1 MSSAVEKTDMNKPRK
16 KSNGHA
22 RKAAAKKAAPGK
34 AKTGKDDLITITID
48 GKEIKCKA
56 GRNLVDVANEN
67 DIFIPSLCYYPEIE
81 PPLGTCRVCT
91 CNINGSPQP
100 ACTHTVEDGMVVE
113 VHTDPLDDARKAIV
127 EMMFSEGNHFCPG
140 CQKSGDCDLQHMAY
154 ELGLRHTRF
163 PHVFKDRLIDFNP
176 SRMIMEHNRCI
187 KCGRCVKEVFT
198 DDGKAVFSF
207 RYRGNEMRVG
217 IDYDQEPKLSQ
228 EQAVRAMHI
237 CPTGSIIVRGENHS
251 RPFGFRRFDMES
263 TRAPEPMEEPAELK
277 MPEEKKTVATIS
289 LAGCFGCHMSL
300 LDIDLKLL
308 DLVEVVEFNKSP
320 INDIKEFTKRCD
332 IGLIEGGCCNAEN
345 VEVLREFRK
354 HCDVLVAF
362 GECALWGGVP
372 SMRNTIPLSECLEE
386 AYLNSTTSMPDECE
400 VPYHEDL
407 PKILDKVY
415 ACSDIVDI
423 DYYIPGCPPD
433 ANHIWKSV
441 LSLICGQPIAVP
453 YSELKYD

>member
-1 MSSAVEKTDMNKPRK
+1 MNKPKK
-16 KSNGHA
+16 KSNGQ
-22 RKAAAKKAAPGK
+22 AKKAAPKK
-34 AKTGKDDLITITID
+34 AQVKKDNLISITID
-48 GKEIKCKA
+48 GKKIECKA
-56 GRNLVDVANEN
+56 GENLVDVANAN

-113 VHTDPLDDARKAIV
+113 VHTDSLDDARKAIV

-263 TRAPEPMEEPAELK
+263 TRVLEPVEDTADLK

-308 DLVEVVEFNKSP
+308 DLVNVVEFNKSP
-320 INDIKEFTKRCD
+320 INDIKKFTKHCD

-415 ACSDIVDI
+415 ACNDIVDI

-433 ANHIWKSV
+433 AEHIWKSV
-441 LSLICGQPIAVP
+441 LSLVCGQPIAVP

>member
-1 MSSAVEKTDMNKPRK
+1 MKKMQKTADR
-16 KSNGHA
+16 
-22 RKAAAKKAAPGK
+22 
-34 AKTGKDDLITITID
+34 ITITID
-48 GKEIKCKA
+48 GRQIETEP
-56 GRNLVDVANEN
+56 GRNLVKVANEHG
-67 DIFIPSLCYYPEIE
+67 IFIPSLCYFEHIE

-91 CNINGSPQP
+91 CKINGVAGP
-100 ACTHTVEDGMVVE
+100 ACTEKVKDGMVVE
-113 VHTDPLDDARKAIV
+113 AITDELADARKAIV

-140 CQKSGDCDLQHMAY
+140 CQKSGDCDMQHMAY

-176 SRMIMEHNRCI
+176 KRMIMEHNRCI

-207 RYRGNEMRVG
+207 QYRGNETRVG
-217 IDYDQEPKLSQ
+217 IDNEQEARLSD
-228 EQAVRAMHI
+228 EQAIDAMNL
-237 CPTGSIIVRGENHS
+237 CPTGAIILRGSVHA
-251 RPFGFRRFDMES
+251 RPFGDRRFDLQSMQNKD
-263 TRAPEPMEEPAELK
+263 REEDPPISLPA
-277 MPEEKKTVATIS
+277 EKKTIATVS

-308 DLVEVVEFNKSP
+308 DLVEIVELNKSP
-320 INDIKEFTKRCD
+320 LNDIKEFTKQCD

-345 VEVLREFRK
+345 VEVLREFRRK
-354 HCDVLVAF
+354 CDVLVAL

-386 AYLNSTTSMPDECE
+386 AYLNCITSMPDECA

-415 ACSDIVDI
+415 ACNEVVDI

-441 LSLICGQPIAVP
+441 LSLIAGEKLSVQ
-453 YSELKYD
+453 YSEFKYD

>member
-1 MSSAVEKTDMNKPRK
+1 MNKAK
-16 KSNGHA
+16 KKTNG
-22 RKAAAKKAAPGK
+22 KAA
-34 AKTGKDDLITITID
+34 KTAGQITITID
-48 GKEIKCKA
+48 GKEIKTTA
-56 GRNLVDVANEN
+56 GRNLVQVANEN
-67 DIFIPSLCYYPEIE
+67 DIFIPSLCYFENIE

-91 CNINGSPQP
+91 CKINGGAGP
-100 ACTHTVEDGMVVE
+100 ACTESVKEGMVVE
-113 VHTDPLDDARKAIV
+113 TATDELKDARNAIV

-154 ELGLRHTRF
+154 ELGLRQTRF

-207 RYRGNEMRVG
+207 RYRGNETRVG
-217 IDYDQEPKLSQ
+217 IDYAQEEQLND
-228 EQAVRAMHI
+228 EQARNAMNL
-237 CPTGSIIVRGENHS
+237 CPTGAIIVRGELHA
-251 RPFGFRRFDMES
+251 RPFGGRRFDMES
-263 TRAPEPMEEPAELK
+263 VQKNEPVKELEITLPK
-277 MPEEKKTVATIS
+277 EKKTIATIS

-308 DLVEVVEFNKSP
+308 DLVEVVDLHKSP
-320 INDIKEFTKRCD
+320 LNDIKEFTKRCD
-332 IGLIEGGCCNAEN
+332 IGLIEGGCCNADN
-345 VEVLREFRK
+345 VEVLREFRRK
-354 HCDVLVAF
+354 CDVLVAF

-386 AYLNSTTSMPDECE
+386 AYLNCITSMPDECA

-415 ACSDIVDI
+415 ACSEIVDI
-423 DYYIPGCPPD
+423 DYFIPGCPPD

-441 LSLICGQPIAVP
+441 LSLVSGAELPVL
-453 YSELKYD
+453 YSEFKYD

>member
-1 MSSAVEKTDMNKPRK
+1 MNKPSK
-16 KSNGHA
+16 KSNGKA
-22 RKAAAKKAAPGK
+22 RKPAKGK
-34 AKTGKDDLITITID
+34 AKEITITID
-48 GKEIKCKA
+48 GKEIRTQA
-56 GRNLVDVANEN
+56 GRNLVQVANEN
-67 DIFIPSLCYYPEIE
+67 GIFIPSLCYFENIE

-91 CNINGSPQP
+91 CKVNGAAGP
-100 ACTHTVEDGMVVE
+100 ACTESVKDGMVVE
-113 VHTDPLDDARKAIV
+113 VNTDELSDARQAIV
-127 EMMFSEGNHFCPG
+127 EMMFSEGNHVCPG
-140 CQKSGDCDLQHMAY
+140 CQKSGDCNLQHMAY
-154 ELGLRHTRF
+154 EMGLSVSRF
-163 PHVFKDRLIDFNP
+163 PHVFKDRVIDFNP
-176 SRMIMEHNRCI
+176 TRMIMEHNRCI

-207 RYRGNEMRVG
+207 RHRGNETRVG
-217 IDYDQEPKLSQ
+217 IDYAQEDKLSD
-228 EQAVRAMHI
+228 EQALRAMSI
-237 CPTGSIIVRGENHS
+237 CPTGSIIVRGANTA
-251 RPFGFRRFDMES
+251 RPFGGRQFDMES
-263 TRAPEPMEEPAELK
+263 VQHRVEQETPEITLPT
-277 MPEEKKTVATIS
+277 EKKTIATIS

-300 LDIDLKLL
+300 LDIDLKLM

-320 INDIKEFTKRCD
+320 INDIKKFTKHCD

-423 DYYIPGCPPD
+423 DYFIPGCPPD

-441 LSLICGQPIAVP
+441 LGLICGQALSVP